1 MCWKWSN
8 IFISN
13 HIDWIVAVTFV
24 VCVVLKKHLII
35 LILDKVPPSVVR
47 QQAFIEAR
55 DIDLSEVCPSSS
67 YLIDVL
73 QKKLKGWNANRK
85 WWLISSLFFLRFVL
99 FCLFVVQWLPLFS
112 SFSSFLF
119 VCCSVITGPI
129 SGPVCWQSVQHAPD
143 TAATVW
149 LPGYVFSICWYL

>member
-13 HIDWIVAVTFV
+13 HIDWIVAVTIV
-24 VCVVLKKHLII
+24 VSVVLKKNLTIM
-35 LILDKVPPSVVR
+35 ILDKVPPSVVR

-85 WWLISSLFFLRFVL
+85 WWLISSLFFLHFVL
-99 FCLFVVQWLPLFS
+99 FCLFVVQWLPVRSVGPSVGSQCSMLLIQHPPS
-112 SFSSFLF
+112 DCPAF
-119 VCCSVITGPI
+119 VFV
-129 SGPVCWQSVQHAPD
+129 
-143 TAATVW
+143 
-149 LPGYVFSICWYL
+149 CWYLWIFVFVCWYYLKISEI

>member
-35 LILDKVPPSVVR
+35 MILDKVPPSSVVR

-73 QKKLKGWNANRK
+73 QKKLKGWNVNRK
-85 WWLISSLFFLRFVL
+85 WWLISSLFFFNFFFSVYLL
-99 FCLFVVQWLPLFS
+99 FSDYRSDQWARLLAVSAACSWYSAHRLIAWLCLFV
-112 SFSSFLF
+112 F
-119 VCCSVITGPI
+119 V
-129 SGPVCWQSVQHAPD
+129 D
-143 TAATVW
+143 
-149 LPGYVFSICWYL
+149 ICK